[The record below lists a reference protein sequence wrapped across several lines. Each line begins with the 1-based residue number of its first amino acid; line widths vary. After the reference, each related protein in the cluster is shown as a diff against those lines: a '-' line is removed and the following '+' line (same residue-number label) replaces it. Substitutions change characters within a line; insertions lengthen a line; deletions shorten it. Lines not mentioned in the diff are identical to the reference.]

1 MEKIKF
7 RLTIVVFTLV
17 CIGLCTKLAAQKEPK
32 GLLKTGTPASAVITK
47 LWQTPLSINGQP
59 VVGLVLQVT
68 PPIGNPFVVQIHKEI
83 SLLQTSYYQPGSIV
97 QVRYDPTALPINPEK
112 PTKKVVIESLG
123 GSANPT
129 NMAADTSN
137 QDPAQMAQYTAAL
150 LKTDSLRK
158 QLMIS
163 GVSSKAVILAYKSYK
178 NLKVNG
184 NNPAVTLD
192 LQVIPDDKASFK
204 ATVEPIVI
212 LESSIPKYQP
222 GKIIFVKYDPND
234 LTKVMVDHS
243 Q

>member
-1 MEKIKF
+1 M
-7 RLTIVVFTLV
+7 VFTLACLSFCV
-17 CIGLCTKLAAQKEPK
+17 KLSAQKEPK

-47 LWQTPLSINGQP
+47 LWQTSWYINGQP
-59 VVGLVLQVT
+59 VVGLGLKVIPAT
-68 PPIGNPFVVQIHKEI
+68 GDPFAVQIHKEI

-123 GSANPT
+123 GIASTAVI
-129 NMAADTSN
+129 ADTTTEE
-137 QDPAQMAQYTAAL
+137 DPTLIALYTAAL
-150 LKTDSLRK
+150 LKSDSLHK

-163 GVSSKAVILAYKSYK
+163 GVSSKAIVLTYTPYK
-178 NLKVNG
+178 NVKVNG
-184 NNPAVTLD
+184 NNPAVMLD
-192 LQVIPDDKASFK
+192 LQAIPEGKVSFS
-204 ATVEPIVI
+204 ATVGPIVI

-234 LTKVMVDHS
+234 LTKITVDHS